1 MSRDASSPAVG
12 LYAVTPSDTTVLSP
26 LPRALYIG
34 ASGNIAIVAEETPAS
49 VVFVA
54 VSAGQTLAVRA
65 KKVMS
70 TGTTASSIV
79 AMY

>member
-1 MSRDASSPAVG
+1 MSRTLSSPAAG
-12 LYAVTPSDTTVLSP
+12 LYSVTPSDTTVLTP

-34 ASGNIAIVAEETPAS
+34 AAGNIAIVAEDNTAA

-70 TGTTASSIV
+70 TGTTATNIV